1 MRPLTPMATM
11 SVKARRTVRMAFLFS
26 KPTGSAIAHAAQDLQ
41 AVEGYFAMLTAC
53 RGHEFFVTTCGARA
67 HAI

>member
-1 MRPLTPMATM
+1 MATM
-11 SVKARRTVRMAFLFS
+11 SVKARRIVRTAFLFYLLI
-26 KPTGSAIAHAAQDLQ
+26 KHVPQLQDAVRDLQ
-41 AVEGYFAMLTAC
+41 AVEGYFAMLTAR

>member
-1 MRPLTPMATM
+1 
-11 SVKARRTVRMAFLFS
+11 MAFLFS
-26 KPTGSAIAHAAQDLQ
+26 KPTGYAIAHAVQDLQ